1 MKNAVAVPY
10 QNKTNSYR
18 RSFFQYVVNSSG
30 GPNSSNRSSSL
41 RSSIVSATG
50 SIGNNPS
57 VEGSVW
63 SNEQELE
70 LESLKDSVN
79 EHSPKKRRRVSVT
92 RDEDIPVVNIV
103 RTISSFQMYFV

>member
-1 MKNAVAVPY
+1 MKNDVAVPY
-10 QNKTNSYR
+10 LNYTNSYW

-41 RSSIVSATG
+41 RSSIVSDTG

-63 SNEQELE
+63 SNEQEE
-70 LESLKDSVN
+70 
-79 EHSPKKRRRVSVT
+79 EHSPKKRRRVSV

>member
-1 MKNAVAVPY
+1 MKNAVGVPY

-79 EHSPKKRRRVSVT
+79 EHSPKKRRRVSV